1 MDIITCVGRAE
12 SRWSKGWIH
21 LSLVPHPCTPPPCNK
36 TVIYSAGFWV
46 TIERLT
52 PDFLGVTGEMF
63 DGFRG
68 NQAEWGV
75 EAPLM
80 FKRRGLYY
88 ILFGPF
94 CCFCY
99 QVFCAFERSVRTL
112 TPTMHIHDTTQRP
125 SRTMSGLHDPYP

>member
-1 MDIITCVGRAE
+1 MVWGASYLVVLITHE
-12 SRWSKGWIH
+12 HQI
-21 LSLVPHPCTPPPCNK
+21 
-36 TVIYSAGFWV
+36 VIYSAGFWV

-63 DGFRG
+63 DGFRDDP
-68 NQAEWGV
+68 AEWGV

-80 FKRRGLYY
+80 FKRRGLYF

-99 QVFCAFERSVRTL
+99 QVFVRA
-112 TPTMHIHDTTQRP
+112 
-125 SRTMSGLHDPYP
+125 YE